1 MGHGHHGDLR
11 SSHTA
16 GWGAV
21 RALWCRRRSCVTSH
35 VPWLS
40 KVPAALHA
48 SSIWPRCMLASF
60 WYHRHPPLS
69 SQMCKKREK
78 RLPDPTLEKYVLT
91 VVLDTINA
99 FFSSPFSE
107 NSTSLQV
114 MRCCMAK
121 LWPGKKRG
129 SLRHPKARSGHT
141 LH

>member
-1 MGHGHHGDLR
+1 MGTTGTCVACHAGEQSELWHGP
-11 SSHTA
+11 
-16 GWGAV
+16 
-21 RALWCRRRSCVTSH
+21 RSCVTIH

-40 KVPAALHA
+40 KVPAALRG
-48 SSIWPRCMLASF
+48 SVIPPGCLVTSPRC
-60 WYHRHPPLS
+60 HQHPPFS

-114 MRCCMAK
+114 MRRCTAGP
-121 LWPGKKRG
+121 LTERGKGLTK
-129 SLRHPKARSGHT
+129 P
-141 LH
+141 

>member
-1 MGHGHHGDLR
+1 MGTLETCIAATLWAGEQSEL
-11 SSHTA
+11 SH
-16 GWGAV
+16 V
-21 RALWCRRRSCVTSH
+21 RSCVTSYILQ
-35 VPWLS
+35 LS
-40 KVPAALHA
+40 KVAAVLHP
-48 SSIWPRCMLASF
+48 SSIWPGCMLTLL
-60 WYHRHPPLS
+60 WYHQHPPFS

-121 LWPGKKRG
+121 LWPGESRG
-129 SLRHPKARSGHT
+129 SSSPPK
-141 LH
+141 